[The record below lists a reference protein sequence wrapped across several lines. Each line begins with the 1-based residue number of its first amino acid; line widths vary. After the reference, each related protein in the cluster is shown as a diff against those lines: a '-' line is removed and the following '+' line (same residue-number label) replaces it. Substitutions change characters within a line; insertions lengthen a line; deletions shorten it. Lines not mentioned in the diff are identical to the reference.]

1 MAMSGNTMKSL
12 KDSIN
17 MDFSEKRKKN
27 SVRHSTL
34 LNQGFTAERPVSFGH
49 KSPVVTR
56 KKIREPLSP
65 TVLIKEKFDS
75 SERVGERRQ
84 GNDLAHI
91 ELDSSVHSN
100 VIRTIDLKVDKQ

>member
-1 MAMSGNTMKSL
+1 M
-12 KDSIN
+12 
-17 MDFSEKRKKN
+17 
-27 SVRHSTL
+27 
-34 LNQGFTAERPVSFGH
+34 
-49 KSPVVTR
+49 VTR

-91 ELDSSVHSN
+91 DLDSSVHSN
-100 VIRTIDLKVDKQ
+100 VIRTIDLKVDKQQSEEDNLLLAEDTHDEQSNV